1 MSRINL
7 APSWPCLVLPF
18 LMIGTAACTK
28 WQVHSA
34 SPQQLISER
43 RPQKIRVTRTDHTQA
58 VLMRPGIVNDSV
70 YGILDESRAR
80 LDKAGSQVSRHGA
93 REAIA
98 LGDVDEV
105 AIRKTEPIG
114 TSLLVASILA
124 AAYFAVALGNLD
136 R

>member
-1 MSRINL
+1 MPRIIL
-7 APSWPCLVLPF
+7 APLWHFLVLP
-18 LMIGTAACTK
+18 LLIGTVACTK
-28 WQVHSA
+28 WQVQSA

-43 RPQKIRVTRTDHTQA
+43 RPKKIRVTRTDHTQA
-58 VLMRPGIVNDSV
+58 VLTRPSVVNDSV
-70 YGILDESRAR
+70 YGILDESHAR

-114 TSLLVASILA
+114 TSLLVASVLA
-124 AAYFAVALGNLD
+124 AGYFAIALGNLE